1 MVVFK
6 LTEDTPLTELFKHIP
21 ETREVFMKY
30 GLKKIV
36 DDGVEDIVIKRLT
49 IKGFMNLVNLSEEKK
64 EKLWSEIENL
74 YNNKFGG

>member
-6 LTEDTPLTELFKHIP
+6 LTEDTPLTELFNHIP
-21 ETREVFMKY
+21 ETREVLMKY

-36 DDGVEDIVIKRLT
+36 DDGVEEIVVKRLT
-49 IKGFMNLVNLSEEKK
+49 IKGFMNLMNLSEEQR
-64 EKLWSEIENL
+64 EELWIEIENL